1 MILALGVVVAHG
13 PHGRFEVC
21 CSLLLNLVG
30 QMVDLESV
38 EPGHKLIGWTLWP
51 VFWMHHE
58 EHVWESGAEICA
70 IRVMMPRRFWCV
82 NVHAFGAVEL
92 KFDHFLPGNVA

>member
-1 MILALGVVVAHG
+1 MKNKKIMILALGVVVAHG

-58 EHVWESGAEICA
+58 EHVYCVG
-70 IRVMMPRRFWCV
+70 IRCRNMRHPCDDASTILVCKRPCIWGSRV
-82 NVHAFGAVEL
+82 KV
-92 KFDHFLPGNVA
+92 

>member
-1 MILALGVVVAHG
+1 MMILALGVVVAHG
-13 PHGRFEVC
+13 PHGSFKVC

-30 QMVDLESV
+30 QVVDLESV

-82 NVHAFGAVEL
+82 NVHAFGAVE
-92 KFDHFLPGNVA
+92 FDHGLSGNVA